1 LSDNK
6 GCFIVFEGLDGSG
19 KGTMLAKTAEWLF
32 NSHLVD
38 KILLT
43 REPTNSTYGKQIR
56 KMLVS
61 DKEPM
66 TKAKQLLNLYLED
79 RKEHLEKVIK
89 PALQLNTVVLCDR
102 YKYSTICYQ
111 QAQGIPLDKIIS
123 LHERMLVPDLTLI
136 LDVLP
141 EIALERIRQNRAK
154 YEKFEKRFFLE
165 ELRQNYLALKK
176 QLPNENIKIINAGL
190 PLEEVFASIKR
201 NISMVLK

>member
-1 LSDNK
+1 MSDNK